1 MLEWNPRLVSLVL
14 ALLAIAALAGDLRTL
29 LGHLG
34 W

>member
-14 ALLAIAALAGDLRTL
+14 ALLAIASFVGSLKTA